1 MFFGTSSAIFG
12 NSRDYYLSIGVNK
25 SWFWALFAF
34 FDILGPKKGHGLK
47 TQLDKHLVTI
57 WGHLLSR
64 NHVSNS
70 SDLGTPL
77 NIIISIP
84 LV

>member
-25 SWFWALFAF
+25 SWFWAL
-34 FDILGPKKGHGLK
+34 LGPKKGHGLK
-47 TQLDKHLVTI
+47 TQLDKHLVNI